1 MLDIEQQMKFL
12 FDNISFL
19 TKLKEEDIMKEKFN
33 IGKIEEILP
42 QNQVIQ
48 GKWIYHKTT
57 TNFND
62 AINVYK
68 IGVQNK
74 EMPKNLI
81 FSNQGMGTDLNSII
95 QINDLSLFLNNKHY
109 DFLLLNFN
117 RAFILYE
124 SLENNEQKN
133 IEYHVYKKV
142 NDYEYSLD
150 ELKKLIS
157 QNIYRKVFDKPDNNF
172 CYDNHLDG
180 TWELYDSIEESQLF
194 SYLGKEENKDCN
206 KPIMYPMFSELNI
219 KGKCVGVIKEGDSYT
234 IKGNKKTTIYNHDNA
249 KMELYVYNSDEI
261 FIYNPFL
268 KERLR
273 IIEKTINNE
282 NFLFVDIDLFDDLNN
297 NIFVYKRTIK

>member
-1 MLDIEQQMKFL
+1 MKFL
-12 FDNISFL
+12 SDNISFL

-124 SLENNEQKN
+124 RLENNEQKN

-157 QNIYRKVFDKPDNNF
+157 QNI
-172 CYDNHLDG
+172 
-180 TWELYDSIEESQLF
+180 
-194 SYLGKEENKDCN
+194 
-206 KPIMYPMFSELNI
+206 
-219 KGKCVGVIKEGDSYT
+219 
-234 IKGNKKTTIYNHDNA
+234 
-249 KMELYVYNSDEI
+249 
-261 FIYNPFL
+261 
-268 KERLR
+268 
-273 IIEKTINNE
+273 
-282 NFLFVDIDLFDDLNN
+282 
-297 NIFVYKRTIK
+297 